1 MERNI
6 IYLDTV
12 DSTNSYLKRLAK
24 NGAKE
29 GTIVLAK
36 EQTQGKGRKGRSFQS
51 EQNMGIYMSVL
62 WKPQC
67 ELSQLSEVTAWVA
80 VAVARAIEG
89 VTKVSPGIKWVN
101 DILIASKKVCGI
113 LTEGQINPS
122 GKGIDFAILGIGI
135 NVYPPEEGFDEEIKD
150 IAGSLISGNDV
161 ENNKSFV
168 ENLKNR
174 LIAEI
179 LTKMYKYYN
188 SNDKAFMD
196 EYKNKS
202 ILLNKDIYI
211 LGDENK
217 EKWRDIDIEYLGRFG
232 IEIPDGLQIYRVR
245 NLREAIETA
254 L

>member
-101 DILIASKKVCGI
+101 DLILNHKKVSGI
-113 LTEGQINPS
+113 LTESSIDCAT
-122 GKGIDFAILGIGI
+122 GKIQYLIIGIGV
-135 NVYPPEEGFDEEIKD
+135 NVHNKESDFSEEVGKIATSLECVTGKTISKEILQKAMIAELEILYKQWPTGKREYLEGYRKRCITTGKDVIIERNGEKYEGKALEVTEDFRLKIKLKTGEEEIV
-150 IAGSLISGNDV
+150 SSGEV
-161 ENNKSFV
+161 SV
-168 ENLKNR
+168 R
-174 LIAEI
+174 G
-179 LTKMYKYYN
+179 
-188 SNDKAFMD
+188 
-196 EYKNKS
+196 
-202 ILLNKDIYI
+202 LN
-211 LGDENK
+211 G
-217 EKWRDIDIEYLGRFG
+217 YLS
-232 IEIPDGLQIYRVR
+232 
-245 NLREAIETA
+245 
-254 L
+254 

>member
-101 DILIASKKVCGI
+101 DLILNHKKVSGI
-113 LTEGQINPS
+113 LTESSIDCAT
-122 GKGIDFAILGIGI
+122 GKIQYLIIGIGV
-135 NVYPPEEGFDEEIKD
+135 NVH
-150 IAGSLISGNDV
+150 
-161 ENNKSFV
+161 
-168 ENLKNR
+168 
-174 LIAEI
+174 
-179 LTKMYKYYN
+179 
-188 SNDKAFMD
+188 
-196 EYKNKS
+196 
-202 ILLNKDIYI
+202 YI
-211 LGDENK
+211 PV
-217 EKWRDIDIEYLGRFG
+217 YTQ
-232 IEIPDGLQIYRVR
+232 P
-245 NLREAIETA
+245 
-254 L
+254 